1 MSLWIPL
8 HIGTAILSFCHA
20 FWINRWSRVVGYGL
34 LVGSASVFLKETTQ
48 CVTNGH
54 FDWQSFASIDMQ
66 KHDVREKIGSLIIIL
81 TVGLQLNASEG
92 LFPSISKWIFNY
104 FSCIF
109 ESNIWSYFFCWL
121 IAQRLLNSFFIYPF
135 NYKITKNN
143 FQNKLK

>member
-1 MSLWIPL
+1 MGDENPSSQFGSGCLFMASIFAFTSIYKTRIKVDKELSLWIPL

-20 FWINRWSRVVGYGL
+20 FWINRWSRVVGHGL

-92 LFPSISKWIFNY
+92 LFPSISK
-104 FSCIF
+104 
-109 ESNIWSYFFCWL
+109 
-121 IAQRLLNSFFIYPF
+121 
-135 NYKITKNN
+135 
-143 FQNKLK
+143 